1 MIFKI
6 NNTFFQFKV
15 IYIFEDKKKQMYE
28 KMDNKQLTST
38 NSTLTIAIKFKDQK
52 VQGSTFCTIT
62 DRKSNNSIREDRRLG
77 FSGIISF

>member
-15 IYIFEDKKKQMYE
+15 IYIFEDKKKKKQMYE

-38 NSTLTIAIKFKDQK
+38 NSTLTIAIKFKDQ
-52 VQGSTFCTIT
+52 
-62 DRKSNNSIREDRRLG
+62 
-77 FSGIISF
+77 

>member
-52 VQGSTFCTIT
+52 VQPFAQSQTGNQIT
-62 DRKSNNSIREDRRLG
+62 A
-77 FSGIISF
+77 